1 MSEPAMPAMPAVPA
15 KPAPIDETLLSG
27 YLDGTL
33 SQLDGQR
40 VRLGLEADAELRRTF
55 RQLRLLREAALATRF
70 AAPDEIAWPELPQS
84 LPSRYSRLAGWL
96 LVVGWIL
103 LLAVVGLG
111 ELWSGHHG
119 WLEIVLFLA
128 LPGGL
133 VLLFFSVLLDRL
145 KSLKTDRYCG
155 VER

>member
-1 MSEPAMPAMPAVPA
+1 MPAAHRNPTRLAT
-15 KPAPIDETLLSG
+15 PIDDVLLSG

-33 SQLDGQR
+33 SQLEQQR
-40 VRLGLEADAELRRTF
+40 VRLVLEQNAELRLEYRE
-55 RQLRLLREAALATRF
+55 LCLLRETALATRF
-70 AAPDEIAWPELPQS
+70 VLPEIEWPELPQS

-103 LLAVVGLG
+103 LLVVVGLH

-119 WLEIVLFLA
+119 WLEILLFLG

-145 KSLKTDRYCG
+145 KSLKTDRYCEI
-155 VER
+155 ER

>member
-1 MSEPAMPAMPAVPA
+1 MPAANRNPAAGPA
-15 KPAPIDETLLSG
+15 KVEDVLLSG

-33 SQLDGQR
+33 PQLEQQR
-40 VRLGLEADAELRRTF
+40 VRLVLEQDAELRLAF
-55 RQLRLLREAALATRF
+55 QELRLLRETALATRF
-70 AAPDEIAWPELPQS
+70 VLPEIEWPELPQS

-103 LLAVVGLG
+103 LLVVVALH

-119 WLEIVLFLA
+119 WLEIVLFLG

-145 KSLKTDRYCG
+145 KTLKSDRYCE

>member
-1 MSEPAMPAMPAVPA
+1 MSEPAPSKSIAS
-15 KPAPIDETLLSG
+15 IDESLLSG

-33 SQLDGQR
+33 SQLESQR
-40 VRLGLEADAELRRTF
+40 VRIGLEADEELRQTF

-70 AAPDEIAWPELPQS
+70 APPDEIAWAELPQS
-84 LPSRYSRLAGWL
+84 LPASYSRLAGWL
-96 LVVGWIL
+96 LVIGWVL